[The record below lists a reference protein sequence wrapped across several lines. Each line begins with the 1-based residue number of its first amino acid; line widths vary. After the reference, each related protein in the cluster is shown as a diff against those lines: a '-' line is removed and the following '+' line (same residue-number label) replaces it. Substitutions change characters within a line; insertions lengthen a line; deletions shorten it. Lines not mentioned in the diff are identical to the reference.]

1 MIYKTGD
8 IFHCTGNGL
17 IAKAIMKATKSKVSH
32 SALFIEIWGKPYIID
47 AQKDGVN
54 LRPFDEWVKMY
65 NYKYV
70 VHRYPN
76 DFNRKEFALK
86 AMTKIGNTAYDFEGL
101 LIKQPIELLTGK
113 YRRKGNEENKM
124 YCSEYVAWCY
134 GINESY
140 RMSPEDLLQWCNK
153 SKFIEI

>member
-1 MIYKTGD
+1 MKLETGD
-8 IFHCTGNGL
+8 ILHCTGKGI
-17 IAKAIMKATKSKVSH
+17 IAKGIMKATKSSVSH
-32 SALFIEIWGKPYIID
+32 SALFIEIWDKPYIID

-54 LRPFDEWVKMY
+54 LRPFDEWVKKY
-65 NYKYV
+65 NYKYI

-76 DFNRKEFALK
+76 QFDKKEFSLK

-113 YRRKGNEENKM
+113 YRRKGNEEEKM

-140 RMSPEDLLQWCNK
+140 RMSPEDLFQWCNK
-153 SKFIEI
+153 NKFITI

>member
-1 MIYKTGD
+1 MTYKTGD
-8 IFHCTGNGL
+8 IFHCTGRGI
-17 IAKAIMKATKSKVSH
+17 IAKGIMKATKSKVSH

-65 NYKYV
+65 NYKYI

-76 DFNRKEFALK
+76 EFDRKEFALK

-153 SKFIEI
+153 NKFIEI